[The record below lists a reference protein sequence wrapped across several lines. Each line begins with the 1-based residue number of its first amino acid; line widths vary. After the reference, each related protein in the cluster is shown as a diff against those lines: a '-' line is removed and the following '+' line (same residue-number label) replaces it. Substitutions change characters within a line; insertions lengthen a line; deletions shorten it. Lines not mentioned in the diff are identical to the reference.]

1 ASWPGNFAQNYK
13 TVLCHA
19 VNCSSTI
26 ADVEGV
32 RELTERFPACV
43 LVGSIWHREQPRAGG
58 RAAGRPRRGGSRGG
72 GARRARHAAARGNG
86 APVRRGEA
94 GQRPRGRG
102 VVAECEGQGSGA
114 TIGGMIDSV
123 GRFSGMSAPGN
134 RDKVF

>member
-1 ASWPGNFAQNYK
+1 DASWPGNFAQNYK

-43 LVGSIWHREQPRAGG
+43 LVGTSRTAASWWPRCWATTPWRQPR
-58 RAAGRPRRGGSRGG
+58 RRSSSRQACGSPWQWSSG
-72 GARRARHAAARGNG
+72 AARI
-86 APVRRGEA
+86 EA